1 MLMGSGAEIQ
11 LADHQTVGEVRVM
24 QFDLVSAKSSC
35 CFTIYQATQDA
46 QMFTM
51 LACCFLYH
59 VHSNAAPG
67 VRRIKNK
74 ARKI

>member
-1 MLMGSGAEIQ
+1 MPLFTVY
-11 LADHQTVGEVRVM
+11 QT
-24 QFDLVSAKSSC
+24 
-35 CFTIYQATQDA
+35 TQDA

-67 VRRIKNK
+67 VRRINQDKEDLMLWVVNMSMEQK
-74 ARKI
+74 QGRHCSKEDMTL